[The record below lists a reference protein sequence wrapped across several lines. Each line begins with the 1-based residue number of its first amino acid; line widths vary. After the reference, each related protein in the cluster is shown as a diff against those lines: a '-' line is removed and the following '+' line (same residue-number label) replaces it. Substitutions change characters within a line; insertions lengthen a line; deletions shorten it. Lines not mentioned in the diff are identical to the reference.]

1 MTSGTAFQRNS
12 AFALVSVLV
21 VLTVSFS
28 SARAETD
35 NMRQGVSS
43 RYGPEGDARVQR
55 WRDLIVEARGLSEAD
70 QLERVNHFFNQLNAQ
85 SDLAHWGSRDYWAT
99 PIELLGSNAGDC
111 EDFSIA
117 KYVTLIELGIPDDRM
132 RITYARFLPHNQ
144 AHMVLAY
151 YATPESDPL
160 VLDNVDPIIRTVS
173 RRSDLDLVFSFNG
186 DGLWSREPVGKERRV
201 GDASGLE
208 PWRTLRTRLA
218 MSEVAVR

>member
-1 MTSGTAFQRNS
+1 MTRGTTRDRNRPLS
-12 AFALVSVLV
+12 LALVLVLV
-21 VLTVSFS
+21 VLAFPA
-28 SARAETD
+28 ARADTD
-35 NMRQGVSS
+35 HKGQSGSS

-55 WRDLIVEARGLSEAD
+55 WRDLIAEARGLSEVD
-70 QLERVNHFFNQLNAQ
+70 QLQRVNHFFNQLNAQ
-85 SDLAHWGSRDYWAT
+85 SDMVHWGSRDYWAT
-99 PIELLGSNAGDC
+99 PMELLGSNAGDC

-132 RITYARFLPHNQ
+132 RITYARFLPRDQ

-160 VLDNVDPIIRTVS
+160 VLDNVDPTIRAVS
-173 RRSDLDLVFSFNG
+173 TRSDLHPVFSFNG
-186 DGLWSREPVGKERRV
+186 EGLWSRESVGKERRV